1 MCRFSGKL
9 LSQCPKVIF
18 ISMPKILSHR
28 LTHYVQKQSNQVPNW
43 HITSRCCYTTIGTQR
58 PTPFEADMVKIVNAL
73 VKAAASRPK
82 RNIGD
87 GDGPDEEAEDIKPK
101 KKSK

>member
-1 MCRFSGKL
+1 
-9 LSQCPKVIF
+9 
-18 ISMPKILSHR
+18 
-28 LTHYVQKQSNQVPNW
+28 
-43 HITSRCCYTTIGTQR
+43 
-58 PTPFEADMVKIVNAL
+58 MVKIVNAL

-87 GDGPDEEAEDIKPK
+87 GDGPNEEAEDSKPK